1 MMCNKNT
8 LTYNRFG
15 FVVSLVV
22 SKKAVIRN
30 RIRRRL
36 YAIVQHIFPALHP
49 GYDCVVWVYPEAVEL
64 GYREIEGH
72 IQQMF
77 ERTRMLKL

>member
-1 MMCNKNT
+1 MCNENN

-30 RIRRRL
+30 KIRRRL
-36 YAIVQHIFPALHP
+36 YAIVQHIFPTLLS
-49 GYDCVVWVYPEAVEL
+49 GYDCVVWAYPEATEL
-64 GYREIEGH
+64 GYQEIEGH
-72 IQQMF
+72 MRQMF
-77 ERTRMLKL
+77 ERIRMLKL